1 MAAGDVFPHGPKRA
15 APIIDPPFA
24 GAPAGADLML
34 AASPPTHGGERRK
47 LPVLDSGAGGRTR
60 SGSHWHEAVRAA
72 SVRTKHELPE
82 ATSSSDVRYRSDDPS
97 LDRLWRALREVADP
111 ELPVSLVDLGL
122 VYDIRRTGADVEVDL
137 TFTATACPCM
147 AFIRFDIEERLL
159 REDDVERVT
168 IHEVWSP
175 PWTVDKMTEDGR
187 ALLRSFGV
195 AA

>member
-1 MAAGDVFPHGPKRA
+1 MAAPSTP
-15 APIIDPPFA
+15 
-24 GAPAGADLML
+24 APADV
-34 AASPPTHGGERRK
+34 ERRT
-47 LPVLDSGAGGRTR
+47 LPVLDTGAGGSTR
-60 SGSHWHEAVRAA
+60 SGSRWHDAVRAA

-82 ATSSSDVRYRSDDPS
+82 AMSSSDPRYRSDDEA

-122 VYDIRRTGADVEVDL
+122 VYGIRRDGTHVEVDL

-147 AFIRFDIEERLL
+147 SFIKFDVEERLL
-159 REDDVERVT
+159 REANVERVT

-175 PWTVDKMTEDGR
+175 PWTVEKMTKEGR
-187 ALLRSFGV
+187 TLLRSFGV

>member
-1 MAAGDVFPHGPKRA
+1 MKSPGDV
-15 APIIDPPFA
+15 
-24 GAPAGADLML
+24 
-34 AASPPTHGGERRK
+34 ERRK
-47 LPVLDSGAGGRTR
+47 LPVLDTGAGGRTR
-60 SGSHWHEAVRAA
+60 SGSQWHEAVRAA

-82 ATSSSDVRYRSDDPS
+82 ATSSSADPRYRSDDPA
-97 LDRLWRALREVADP
+97 LDSLWRALREVADP

-122 VYDIRRTGADVEVDL
+122 VYDIRRTDTHVEVDL

-147 AFIRFDIEERLL
+147 SFIKFDVEERLL
-159 REDDVERVT
+159 REEDVSRVT

-175 PWTVDKMTEDGR
+175 PWTVAMMTDEGR